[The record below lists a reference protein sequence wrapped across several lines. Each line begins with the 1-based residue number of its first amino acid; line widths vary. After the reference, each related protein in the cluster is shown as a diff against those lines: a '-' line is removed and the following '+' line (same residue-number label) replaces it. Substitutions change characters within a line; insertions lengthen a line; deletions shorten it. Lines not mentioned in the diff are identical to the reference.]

1 MPDLQIADIFKDALP
16 QAAVWGRV
24 ALSVGGAGFFVSLV
38 LVALHVRDQV
48 ALRRGVRN
56 PNQFL
61 SPNWGPLS
69 QALGEFFR
77 DPIHNAPLSP
87 DAAAEFVIGRLEAQ
101 REATQSI
108 IRYFSYAPLLF
119 GLVGT
124 ILALRALLVV
134 SGNTL
139 QEIQPHLAGVFAG
152 TLAGILGSLLAAV
165 GGLILDSASLS
176 TVNRAQDFIH
186 RYILPTLPERRIAL
200 RIEDAVLAL
209 ITERT
214 QAVVESF
221 KNAIQPVAQQMEQIA
236 IRCGNAA
243 EASTKAFSEAARAV
257 REAGDWEIA
266 SRNFKSGA
274 HMIDSSAE
282 QLSDAA
288 RQTAETIL
296 RIGELRQGHAEL
308 LERIRE
314 SAQTIE
320 ATNLRVTEDVKNHIA
335 DLKLLSEALQD
346 NISSLHTATGTLTTE
361 LLRRA
366 TADSAQIDLIKSHAE
381 ATSAGLT
388 ALVGVSK
395 QTHEALKSIP
405 GTFELLNGIPASV
418 EKAAQSL
425 ERSAEAVSKIA
436 AQLSNRS
443 DRDIPSDPVAD
454 TTFRDA
460 AADFQKAV
468 TQFQRVT
475 ESLQHLH
482 DDESPTKKSNG
493 FLRRLFGDN

>member
-1 MPDLQIADIFKDALP
+1 MLDLRIVDIFKDALP
-16 QAAVWGRV
+16 QAAAWGRV
-24 ALSVGGAGFFVSLV
+24 ALSVGGGGLFVSFI
-38 LVALHVRDQV
+38 LVALHVRDQH
-48 ALRRGVRN
+48 ALRLGARN

-77 DPIHNAPLSP
+77 DPIQNAPLSP
-87 DAAAEFVIGRLEAQ
+87 DAAAEYVIGRLESQ

-108 IRYFSYAPLLF
+108 IRYFSYAPLLL
-119 GLVGT
+119 GLIGT
-124 ILALRALLVV
+124 ILALRALLVE

-152 TLAGILGSLLAAV
+152 TLAGILGSLLAAI

-221 KNAIQPVAQQMEQIA
+221 NNAIQPVAQQMEQIA
-236 IRCGNAA
+236 IRCGIAA
-243 EASTKAFSEAARAV
+243 EASTKAFTEAAHAV
-257 REAGDWEIA
+257 REAGNWEIA

-282 QLSDAA
+282 QLSDATK
-288 RQTAETIL
+288 QTAETIL

-314 SAQTIE
+314 SAQILET
-320 ATNLRVTEDVKNHIA
+320 TNLRVTEDVKNHIA
-335 DLKLLSEALQD
+335 DLKLLSEALQV

-366 TADSAQIDLIKSHAE
+366 TADSAQIDLIKSHTE
-381 ATSAGLT
+381 ATSGGLT
-388 ALVGVSK
+388 ALVDVSRR
-395 QTHEALKSIP
+395 THEALKSIP
-405 GTFELLNGIPASV
+405 GTFELLYGIPASV
-418 EKAAQSL
+418 EKAVQSL

-436 AQLSNRS
+436 AQLSIRS
-443 DRDIPSDPVAD
+443 DRDIPSGSATD
-454 TTFRDA
+454 TAFRDA
-460 AADFQKAV
+460 AADFQRAV

-482 DDESPTKKSNG
+482 VEESPAKKSNG